1 MNQVLFLSIALC
13 FFQLSY
19 AQNTGSLT
27 GIVVDKSTQQP
38 LDGVSIKLD
47 GSDKGA
53 IADSLGKFRIANVP
67 VKSYNLE
74 ISKVGYKTFTLYN
87 IVITSGNESNLKKS
101 LSVNMPEVF
110 RSFLSPTV
118 NRCVGSQSA

>member
-1 MNQVLFLSIALC
+1 MNRVLFLSFALC

-19 AQNTGSLT
+19 AQNTGSIT

-38 LDGVSIKLD
+38 LEGASIKLD
-47 GSDKGA
+47 GSVKGA
-53 IADSLGKFRIANVP
+53 IADSLGKFRIAGVP

-87 IVITSGNESNLKKS
+87 IVINSGNENNYTIELEQMTQ
-101 LSVNMPEVF
+101 LLN
-110 RSFLSPTV
+110 RS
-118 NRCVGSQSA
+118 GHQSK